1 MGTLRYADR
10 AKKIQ
15 NKAVINESPQEK
27 MIRELKDENDKLKK
41 MLIAMQS
48 GQPFNINELGMGN
61 LSELAETFEENA
73 KAMEEM
79 EKPWEQK
86 LQEEHDRDT
95 NNHQSQKNVE
105 DMSVPHLTNL
115 NEDPQ
120 LTGKVYYS
128 LMDCP
133 VYVGR
138 RNGNP
143 TP

>member
-1 MGTLRYADR
+1 
-10 AKKIQ
+10 
-15 NKAVINESPQEK
+15 
-27 MIRELKDENDKLKK
+27 
-41 MLIAMQS
+41 
-48 GQPFNINELGMGN
+48 
-61 LSELAETFEENA
+61 
-73 KAMEEM
+73 MEEM

-95 NNHQSQKNVE
+95 NNHQAQKNSE